1 MQADSCP
8 ECGQPL
14 DSPGGK
20 CLNPECGAFTDTSIG
35 GIRIPVHGWGK
46 TILFAIIL
54 ALIAAVAAVVINS
67 MLAEKDGKD
76 GIDGIDPGKP
86 AEEGIEQKLVKL
98 GKGDTEQEII
108 LAEGSVEATPEKPP
122 ETVPGGLTWAELTY
136 PGSER
141 ALNFMGDNLKS
152 GERAFISYDS
162 FDKVKDFYAALI
174 EEKFFKA
181 PNVSE
186 VALDNEKSTVFI
198 NPTGSLTVKIAK
210 KNISEKVYILITSLD
225 NISEG
230 ALKQFGG
237 PKEDKEGKAGKEAG
251 PDTGDK

>member
-8 ECGQPL
+8 ECGKPL
-14 DSPGGK
+14 DAVDAK
-20 CLNPECGAFTDTSIG
+20 CRNPECGAFIDTTRG

-46 TILFAIIL
+46 TILLAIVF
-54 ALIAAVAAVVINS
+54 ALIAALAAVIINS
-67 MLAEKDGKD
+67 ILGEKDSGKTD
-76 GIDGIDPGKP
+76 GD
-86 AEEGIEQKLVKL
+86 GIEQKLVKL
-98 GKGDTEQEII
+98 GRGDTEQEII

-122 ETVPGGLTWAELTY
+122 EPVPGGLTWEELIY

-141 ALNFMGDNLKS
+141 VLHFMGDSLKG
-152 GERAFISYDS
+152 GERAFLTNDSYDE
-162 FDKVKDFYAALI
+162 VVNFYTVLI
-174 EEKFFKA
+174 ADKFFKE

-186 VALDNEKSTVFI
+186 VAMENEKSTVLI

-210 KNISEKVYILITSLD
+210 RNISEKVYILVTSIE

-237 PKEDKEGKAGKEAG
+237 PVEEKEA
-251 PDTGDK
+251 TGDK